1 MAEIMFPLE
10 NTEYSAA
17 DAQLWFATR
26 TSGVYT
32 NGHLSVTEENGMVV
46 SVNQGIAWL
55 HYGEFAGAVYGLT
68 QKKGLTIPLAD
79 AVYPR
84 IDRVVIRYDAVQNIG
99 TAMILQGTPASTPAA
114 PAITR
119 NENYYEISLA
129 QIYVGKGV
137 TEITAAD
144 ITDERLD
151 ETVCGLMRDGV
162 TGIDTSV
169 IQAQVIASLEK
180 VQDDANEILG
190 MLREAYNS
198 AIDGTLAGNL
208 QTQINQRPTLEKL
221 LIMFPT
227 GGWYN
232 DVDAGTWFKTVSVDA
247 YGNAMDLNDATD
259 ELFVDVKIP
268 NLYKDEVRA
277 AWAELRDFEIT
288 EDGLRVTFFAEPTV
302 NITIDAVRLRKEG

>member
-32 NGHLSVTEENGMVV
+32 NGHLSVTEENGMVI

-137 TEITAAD
+137 TEITAAN
-144 ITDERLD
+144 ITDERLE

-169 IQAQVIASLEK
+169 IHSQAISTVNNVRE
-180 VQDDANEILG
+180 DANAILAEINA
-190 MLREAYNS
+190 AYNN
-198 AIDGTLAGNL
+198 AISGTLAGEL
-208 QTQINQRPTLEKL
+208 QTAVNKKAEKFYATAV
-221 LIMFPT
+221 I
-227 GGWYN
+227 
-232 DVDAGTWFKTVSVDA
+232 GTNWTSGAAYTQTISVP
-247 YGNAMDLNDATD
+247 GILATD
-259 ELFVDVKIP
+259 TPIIDLIASENAATAENEIS
-268 NLYKDEVRA
+268 
-277 AWAELRDFEIT
+277 AWAAIFRIDTAKDSIT
-288 EDGLRVTFFAEPTV
+288 VYASEATTQA
-302 NITIDAVRLRKEG
+302 ITIQILGVR

>member
-32 NGHLSVTEENGMVV
+32 NGHLAVTEGNGMNV
-46 SVNQGIAWL
+46 SVGKGIAWL
-55 HYGEFAGAVYGLT
+55 NYGEFAGAVYGLT

-99 TAMILQGTPASTPAA
+99 TAMLLQGTPASVPAA

-162 TGIDTSV
+162 TGIDTSM
-169 IQAQVIASLEK
+169 ILNQAVAALENVRK
-180 VQDDANEILG
+180 DANAILAEINA
-190 MLREAYNS
+190 AYNN
-198 AIDGTLAGNL
+198 AISGTLAGEL
-208 QTQINQRPTLEKL
+208 QTAVNKKAEKFHATAV
-221 LIMFPT
+221 IGT
-227 GGWYN
+227 SWT
-232 DVDAGTWFKTVSVDA
+232 AGAAYTQTISVP
-247 YGNAMDLNDATD
+247 GILATD
-259 ELFVDVKIP
+259 TPIIDIVASENAAMAENEI
-268 NLYKDEVRA
+268 A
-277 AWAELRDFEIT
+277 AWAVIYRIDT
-288 EDGLRVTFFAEPTV
+288 ENDQIKVYASEATTQA
-302 NITIDAVRLRKEG
+302 ITIQILGVR